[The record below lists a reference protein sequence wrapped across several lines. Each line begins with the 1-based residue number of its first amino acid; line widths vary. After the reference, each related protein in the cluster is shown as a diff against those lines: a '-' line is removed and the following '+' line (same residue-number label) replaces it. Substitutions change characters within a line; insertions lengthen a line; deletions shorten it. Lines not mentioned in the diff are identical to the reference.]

1 MLCLHLLIKD
11 IGYSSVVILL
21 FMILC
26 TFNFSLQQQN
36 HGMKDVIDPKRNK
49 TNYLNS
55 LVEKFSMRI
64 WMPKK
69 IHAYV

>member
-1 MLCLHLLIKD
+1 MLCLHLFIKD

-49 TNYLNS
+49 T
-55 LVEKFSMRI
+55 I
-64 WMPKK
+64 
-69 IHAYV
+69 